1 MAAQP
6 VNGAGGVPADD
17 TLLRVRQAL
26 QVVHS
31 AYSTNDDRQTAQHFL
46 ENFKAVKEAPLQG
59 YNLAADKSQPPIVRH
74 YALSL
79 LEHAIKHKWTGYAPD
94 EAEYLRRWVLDLCR
108 AVSKDDPVY
117 LRNKTA
123 QLWVDAAKRSWVAE
137 WMDMD
142 ALLVQLWDIED
153 SPVHKEL
160 VMFVLETLSDEVFN
174 GDDPIVAMREGA
186 LSKAC
191 VEIFTPTAVLVEAFP
206 KRQPGPDVRC
216 GDEGWLVR
224 ISRFLDQCLAADVQN
239 ETVRACAVKALQ
251 VFYSLMSWA
260 IPKAVAAASCVPI
273 MVRGLAAPSLPVQ
286 KASLEALHALYCRP
300 NFTDGEFRD
309 LVAPMYQT
317 QTVDLCRRLA
327 EWSTVDAQDIDEER
341 YQFGKKFSEML
352 SCLGNYIDRKY
363 SVANESADFNAFLH
377 LLLHVVQNQSM
388 IVSIPVLVT
397 WQRLLGN
404 RYIGPRSIESDLI
417 GPLLDLCCARQL
429 RYENLPADSEDA
441 TYLFLMEDTD
451 TMPERHAFVGN
462 YRRYSANLIETVVQL
477 KVSDAFSHILSQ
489 TEDVLQH
496 LYDGQPPLDP
506 QTYSKHSMPVLK
518 VDRQCTVIEA
528 ALKGYVKWRGDR
540 RAAVGREDPQR
551 SELEDKLEQWCKALL
566 EMNLEDPQIR
576 KRVLQLLVAFS
587 TTALDK
593 RAPFMLKVLEHI
605 LMTWPTLHPEY
616 RAYNEAVKDLQSE
629 SMVELQRLAVKM
641 PDHLLDVYPNLEA
654 KVNEMMSSG
663 ALDDKRSV
671 AYQSFLFIILH
682 RTSRLPVEE
691 KVQRLRQFVE
701 PIKAAWQAPDLGN
714 AIASYDGFCE
724 LLSIDKAQRYLANR
738 RVHEI
743 KDWGACDLD
752 AEGLALQAELEDRLK
767 VLPLRMTKSFLAFS
781 VERVEKSWPAFEASQ
796 ALWGDSITLILPHL
810 LQLLSH
816 AHASH
821 NPENWTG
828 LPADMKSV
836 VGRTLSD
843 RFWQAGISE
852 GSKDD
857 FYARVIEKKTTVEGL
872 GSTIRGSFR
881 FVRDSCYALIYCLS
895 RLDTQFYG
903 FDGLPEPLA
912 RALLADAYYLSTHQ
926 QTNILNLVRY
936 LVDDCPVERR
946 QMFLPPLLTNCFQ
959 QMDRKINSEWE
970 NLSTVQAVT
979 SDGDDLTEEMK
990 AESILRQVTY
1000 TAVVMVADFL
1010 DPLKKSESPGWVTRL
1025 VFRGTR
1031 RQMASGS

>member
-1 MAAQP
+1 
-6 VNGAGGVPADD
+6 
-17 TLLRVRQAL
+17 L
-26 QVVHS
+26 
-31 AYSTNDDRQTAQHFL
+31 
-46 ENFKAVKEAPLQG
+46 
-59 YNLAADKSQPPIVRH
+59 
-74 YALSL
+74 
-79 LEHAIKHKWTGYAPD
+79 
-94 EAEYLRRWVLDLCR
+94 
-108 AVSKDDPVY
+108 
-117 LRNKTA
+117 
-123 QLWVDAAKRSWVAE
+123 
-137 WMDMD
+137 
-142 ALLVQLWDIED
+142 
-153 SPVHKEL
+153 
-160 VMFVLETLSDEVFN
+160 
-174 GDDPIVAMREGA
+174 
-186 LSKAC
+186 
-191 VEIFTPTAVLVEAFP
+191 TP
-206 KRQPGPDVRC
+206 Q
-216 GDEGWLVR
+216 
-224 ISRFLDQCLAADVQN
+224 
-239 ETVRACAVKALQ
+239 
-251 VFYSLMSWA
+251 
-260 IPKAVAAASCVPI
+260 
-273 MVRGLAAPSLPVQ
+273 
-286 KASLEALHALYCRP
+286 ASLEALHALYCRT
-300 NFTDGEFRD
+300 NFNDGEFRD

-317 QTVDLCRRLA
+317 ETVDLCRRLA
-327 EWSTVDAQDIDEER
+327 EWSTVDAQDIDDER

-377 LLLHVVQNQSM
+377 LLLQVVQNQSL

-397 WQRLLGN
+397 WHRLLSN
-404 RYIGPRSIESDLI
+404 RFIGPRSVESDLI
-417 GPLLDLCCARQL
+417 GPLLDVCCSRQI
-429 RYENLPADSEDA
+429 RYENLPQDSEDA

-462 YRRYSANLIETVVQL
+462 YRRYSANVIETVVQL
-477 KVSDAFSHILSQ
+477 KVSQVFSHLLGQ
-489 TEDVLQH
+489 TEEVLRH
-496 LYDGQPPLDP
+496 LYDGEPPLEAR
-506 QTYSKHSMPVLK
+506 TYLKHSMPVLK

-528 ALKGYVKWRGDR
+528 ALKGYVKWR
-540 RAAVGREDPQR
+540 AGRPRSSEDAER
-551 SELEDKLEQWCKALL
+551 TELEAKLEQWCKGLL
-566 EMNLEDPQIR
+566 DMTFEDPQIR
-576 KRVLQLLVAFS
+576 KRVLQLLVGFS

-593 RAPFMLKVLEHI
+593 NANFMLKVLEHI
-605 LMTWPTLHPEY
+605 LMTWPTLHAEH
-616 RAYNEAVKDLQSE
+616 RAYNEAIKDLQSE

-641 PDHLLDVYPNLEA
+641 PDHLLEVYSSLEA
-654 KVNEMMSSG
+654 KVNEMISSG

-682 RTSRLPVEE
+682 RTSRLGVEE

-701 PIKAAWQAPDLGN
+701 PIKAAWQSAELGS
-714 AIASYDGFCE
+714 AIASYDGFCQ
-724 LLSIDKAQRYLANR
+724 LLSLDKAQRYLTSH

-781 VERVEKSWPAFEASQ
+781 VERVEKSWPAFEASM
-796 ALWGDSITLILPHL
+796 ALWGDSITIILPHL

-821 NPENWTG
+821 NAENWVG

-903 FDGLPEPLA
+903 FDALPEPLS

-946 QMFLPPLLTNCFQ
+946 EMFLPPLLTTCFQ

-970 NLSTVQAVT
+970 KLSTIQTVT
-979 SDGDDLTEEMK
+979 TDGDDLTEEMK

-1010 DPLKKSESPGWVTRL
+1010 DPMKKSELAPFRPL
-1025 VFRGTR
+1025 VLAMSIEAYVVNAAR
-1031 RQMASGS
+1031 